1 MIQAILRKI
10 MGTKNDRTLKQLD
23 PMVQQVNRLEPT
35 FKAFS
40 DDDLKAMTG
49 KFRERIDNG
58 ESLDALVPEAFAVV
72 RETSLRTLQMRP
84 YDVQI
89 LGGVAL
95 HQGTIAE
102 MKTGEG
108 KTLAATL
115 PIYLNALTKKG
126 VHLVTVN
133 DYLARR
139 DAEWMGQIY
148 NFLGM
153 SVGVNVV
160 GMSDTA
166 RQEAY
171 NADITYGQN
180 NEFGFDYL
188 RDNLK
193 FRIEDYVQRKHHY
206 AIVDE
211 VDSILIDEA
220 RTPLIIS
227 GPAEQSSKLYYR
239 INAIIPF
246 LKIDRDYVVDEKSM
260 VVTLTDDGVDSVE
273 KRLDIDNLF
282 DAENIQFLH
291 HVNTALRGHMLYKR
305 DQHYLIEE
313 GKIVIV
319 DEFTGRKMPGRRWS
333 DGLHQSIEAKEGLK
347 VREENQTLATITFQ
361 NYFRMYEKL
370 AGMTGTAD
378 TEAPE
383 FHKIY
388 DLDVLVIPTNKPIV
402 RDDQD
407 DFIYVNERAKFRSIM
422 DDIKESHENGQPV
435 LVGTASVERNE
446 FLALKLGENN
456 LPFQILNAKNHG
468 NEARIVAQAGRRG
481 AITIATNMAGRGTDI
496 ILGGNPEL
504 LIQEELMNSPDADE
518 QEVRARV
525 QADCA
530 VSRQEILDCGGLRVI
545 STERHESRRIDNQ
558 LRGRSGR
565 QGDPGSSQ
573 FYLSLDDDLLRIF
586 GGENLKK
593 WMHRFKLPEDEPIY
607 HKWVTRVIESSQQK
621 VEGRNFDI
629 RKSLLEYDDVM
640 NQQRNTIY
648 SLRKRVLEGREIHEW
663 MLEAV
668 ADVSY
673 SVVDQF
679 CPDGL
684 LAEEW
689 DLDGLVEHAHTEW
702 GYELDLEGVDTGSFP
717 AINDHLSA
725 KLVIHYEQRCRTI
738 ADQLYQLHVHEEE
751 ADPEQYWDRWVE
763 YEQEQLLRSLDEHW
777 KQHLQA
783 IDQLREGVYL
793 EAYGQQDPKMV
804 YKKEAFEYF
813 QSLLVIIR
821 ESVVGTLF
829 RVEVRSD
836 DQIERLK
843 LERLERARKM
853 AEQQQ
858 ASHADAQHLV
868 GGSEQDQAGQRAQ
881 AAGGPGQTVRRVQRK
896 IGRNEP
902 CPCGSGKKFKQCCMN
917 KTEQPQA

>member
-1 MIQAILRKI
+1 MIQAILKKI
-10 MGTKNDRTLKQLD
+10 MGTKNDRVLKQIG
-23 PMVQQVNRLEPT
+23 PQVEQVNNLESK

-49 KFRERIDNG
+49 QFRERIDNG
-58 ESLDALVPEAFAVV
+58 ESLDSLLPEAFAVV
-72 RETSLRTLQMRP
+72 REASTRTLQMRH
-84 YDVQI
+84 YDVQ
-89 LGGVAL
+89 LVGGIAL
-95 HQGTIAE
+95 HQGKIAE

-108 KTLAATL
+108 KTLVATL

-139 DAEWMGQIY
+139 DAEWMGQVY
-148 NFLGM
+148 NYLGL

-166 RQEAY
+166 RQQAY
-171 NADITYGQN
+171 NSDITYGQN

-193 FRIEDYVQRKHHY
+193 FRIEDYVQRKHNF

-246 LKIDRDYVVDEKSM
+246 LKADRDYVVDEKSM
-260 VVTLTDDGVDSVE
+260 VVTLTDEGVDSVE
-273 KRLDIDNLF
+273 NRLEIDNLF

-305 DQHYLIEE
+305 DQHYLIED

-333 DGLHQSIEAKEGLK
+333 DGLHQSVEAKEGLK

-388 DLDVLVIPTNKPIV
+388 NLDVLVIPTNKPIL

-407 DFIYVNERAKFRSIM
+407 DFIYVNERAKFRAIL
-422 DDIKESHENGQPV
+422 DDIKESHEAGQPV

-446 FLALKLGENN
+446 FLALKLRENN

-468 NEARIVAQAGRRG
+468 NEAGIVAQAGRKG

-504 LIQEELMNSPDADE
+504 LIQEELNKSPDANE
-518 QEVRARV
+518 EEVRSRIE
-525 QADCA
+525 ADCA
-530 VSRQEILDCGGLRVI
+530 AARKEILESGGLRVI

-668 ADVSY
+668 PDVSY
-673 SVVDQF
+673 SAVDQF
-679 CPDGL
+679 CPEGL

-689 DLDGLVEHAHTEW
+689 DLDGLVDHAHSEW
-702 GYELDLEGVDTGSFP
+702 GYELNLEGVDTGSFA
-717 AINDHLSA
+717 AINDFLA
-725 KLVIHYEQRCRTI
+725 DQLVTHYEQRCRTI
-738 ADQLYQLHVHEEE
+738 ADQLYQLHVDEED
-751 ADPEQYWDRWVE
+751 AKPEQYWERWVE
-763 YEQEQLLRSLDEHW
+763 YEQEQLLRTLDEHW
-777 KQHLQA
+777 KRHLQA

-793 EAYGQQDPKMV
+793 EAYGQRDPKMV

-821 ESVVGTLF
+821 ESVIGTLF

-836 DQIERLK
+836 EQIERLK
-843 LERLERARKM
+843 REREERARKL

-868 GGSEQDQAGQRAQ
+868 GNTGQAQAGQPAQ
-881 AAGGPGQTVRRVQRK
+881 AAGGPGQTVRRAQRK